1 MHVVYLSQYYQH
13 TVSHKE
19 KVDIEVRR
27 GEKIRGEDKGHA
39 KEVEAYGA
47 FRKLLGGGRPYVERM
62 LGEKS
67 EGTWQTLEGQWHCH
81 RAPWGQGDFLTITWC
96 DTNL

>member
-81 RAPWGQGDFLTITWC
+81 RGGRGTS
-96 DTNL
+96 